1 VQIDDFEA
9 YMGRGAV
16 PRQLVL
22 YMSKEDEESFL
33 QYLRSTGDLVILP
46 STSSTSDF
54 VPISAL
60 PEPTEDEA
68 TRRFWL
74 QNRTVSLPLVTEYAA
89 EKNGY
94 VIDGFQSPVVEFLR
108 SWMVSHMMLAGGI
121 RADMNYLDSDRG
133 DLVRKPVEF
142 RNWFDSMQNW
152 IRKGFKHLTLL
163 TYVGPGAEKFE
174 NEGGI
179 LH

>member
-1 VQIDDFEA
+1 MDGVL
-9 YMGRGAV
+9 
-16 PRQLVL
+16 PKQLVL
-22 YMSKEDEESFL
+22 YMSKEDEDAFL
-33 QYLRSTGDLVILP
+33 QHLRSSGDLVILP
-46 STSSTSDF
+46 TTSPSSDF
-54 VPISAL
+54 APIAFL

-74 QNRTVSLPLVTEYAA
+74 QNRTVSLPLVTEYVA

-108 SWMVSHMMLAGGI
+108 SWTVSQMMLAGGI
-121 RADMNYLDSDRG
+121 RADMNYLDSDKG

-142 RNWFDSMQNW
+142 RNWFDSMQSW
-152 IRKGFKHLTLL
+152 VRKSFNHLTLL

>member
-9 YMGRGAV
+9 YRVRGAV

-22 YMSKEDEESFL
+22 YMSKTDEDSFL

-54 VPISAL
+54 APISAL
-60 PEPTEDEA
+60 PEPTENED

-89 EKNGY
+89 EMNGY

-108 SWMVSHMMLAGGI
+108 SWMVSHVLLAGVI
-121 RADMNYLDSDRG
+121 RADMNYLDSDKG

-142 RNWFDSMQNW
+142 RNWFDSMQSWVRGN
-152 IRKGFKHLTLL
+152 FKHLTLL
-163 TYVGPGAEKFE
+163 TYVGPDAEKFE
-174 NEGGI
+174 GEGGI

>member
-1 VQIDDFEA
+1 
-9 YMGRGAV
+9 MGRGAV

-54 VPISAL
+54 APISAL

-108 SWMVSHMMLAGGI
+108 SWMVSHMVLAGGI

-133 DLVRKPVEF
+133 DLVREPVELRHRF
-142 RNWFDSMQNW
+142 NLMRYW
-152 IRKGFKHLTLL
+152 IGMGIDELKLL
-163 TYVGPGAEKFE
+163 TVV
-174 NEGGI
+174 
-179 LH
+179 